1 MNVTG
6 MKQTESSAPV
16 IVIGAGPAGLYAAFQ
31 LGLRGHRPVIIDT
44 LAKAGGQCSAL
55 YPEGEILDAPG
66 FSAIPAAELTARLEA
81 QLEPFR
87 PLFLRGRRAT
97 AVWGSIESGFN
108 VETNTGETITGGAV
122 VYAGGIGAI
131 RPKRLAAQGLET
143 IGKDDLS
150 YEQGTV
156 SAGRHVAVVGDGA
169 AAVDAALEAAGSAA
183 SVALI
188 HALPLRASPEK
199 LAALR
204 EAAESSRLAVI
215 QGEVDRLV
223 STTGRLSGVEIR
235 GAAGR
240 AAHQVDL
247 LLVQA
252 GLELIE
258 SGVTGLG
265 PVVDM
270 STGETATKGVFTIG
284 DAMPADGRPP
294 VIAIGFAEAIRAAE
308 AAHERLE
315 PKAARS
321 LPHTATS
328 PTLRARLKSA

>member
-131 RPKRLAAQGLET
+131 RPKRLAAQGWRP
-143 IGKDDLS
+143 
-150 YEQGTV
+150 
-156 SAGRHVAVVGDGA
+156 SARMI
-169 AAVDAALEAAGSAA
+169 SAM
-183 SVALI
+183 S
-188 HALPLRASPEK
+188 RARS
-199 LAALR
+199 
-204 EAAESSRLAVI
+204 
-215 QGEVDRLV
+215 Q
-223 STTGRLSGVEIR
+223 
-235 GAAGR
+235 
-240 AAHQVDL
+240 
-247 LLVQA
+247 
-252 GLELIE
+252 
-258 SGVTGLG
+258 
-265 PVVDM
+265 PVVM
-270 STGETATKGVFTIG
+270 SPWL
-284 DAMPADGRPP
+284 AMVRLRLMRRLKPQAAPP
-294 VIAIGFAEAIRAAE
+294 VSR
-308 AAHERLE
+308 
-315 PKAARS
+315 
-321 LPHTATS
+321 
-328 PTLRARLKSA
+328 